1 MKLYQEVGL
10 DHMSVGPRTTDFQEA
25 MEYIE
30 RFASEVIPKTEG

>member
-1 MKLYQEVGL
+1 
-10 DHMSVGPRTTDFQEA
+10 MSVGPRTTDFQEA